1 MIQKPT
7 QVLKDKL
14 QITFRLH
21 HQLNIH
27 QLNIDHDIIILCN
40 VKCSL
45 ISMFILVKVES
56 NTLILAFWHR
66 I

>member
-7 QVLKDKL
+7 WVLQDKL

-21 HQLNIH
+21 HQLNI
-27 QLNIDHDIIILCN
+27 DHDIIILCN
-40 VKCSL
+40 IKCSL
-45 ISMFILVKVES
+45 MGMFIIVKVDS
-56 NTLILAFWHR
+56 NTLILAFWHC